1 MQFLAK
7 NRHTMLTKYIFYFVA
22 PIAVF
27 SIIFGCILYYSSNNI
42 IQTRVMSLF
51 EEKLRLVS
59 ENVMTHIDSSL
70 VTNADNNDENQYKTL
85 LNTLN
90 IAKKQQKVQNVYVL
104 SRSNGKEHIVALS
117 DTDNHNAAYKFDPKM
132 NEAIDQDKITYSD
145 IYKDKY
151 GIHKS
156 IFIPFKGTDIIF
168 GLDMD
173 ASFISKVQT
182 QTIWIAVGLTIL
194 FVILGA
200 ILAYVISKRIIKP
213 VLAINN
219 YVDEVAEGNLA
230 ADRFEIKGKDE
241 IAQLSHGVY
250 KMVDDLRSIIGN
262 ISSNAEQVAAT
273 SEELSAG
280 AEQTS
285 ASIEQVTVSMQEV
298 AAGSDK
304 QTDAFE
310 EIGTNVNTISKKM
323 NDVTNYVEKV
333 SVKAID
339 TTQTAE
345 NGKAIIKNAVEK
357 MNITTEM
364 IDTTSE
370 VVNRLNNYSK
380 EIGEIVSLITEIA
393 DQTNLLAL
401 NASIE
406 AARAG
411 EHGKG
416 FAVVAEEVRKLA
428 DQSRIAANDISNRID
443 SIKTEST
450 NAVDS
455 MAISYDNLKVSSEA
469 FDEAGDAFNVI
480 YSAVSDLTSQMTQVS
495 KAIDAMNGGI
505 TNIAESMEEVSV
517 IVVQNSS
524 SIQNVAAASE
534 EQTASMEEITAS
546 STSLAN
552 MAEHLR
558 TAVGKFKL

>member
-1 MQFLAK
+1 MKFLAK
-7 NRHTMLTKYIFYFVA
+7 NRHSMLFKYILSFVI
-22 PIAVF
+22 PIAII
-27 SIIFGCILYYSSNNI
+27 SAIFGTILYYSCNNI
-42 IQTRVMSLF
+42 IQYKVMSLF
-51 EEKLRLVS
+51 EDKLQLVS
-59 ENVMTHIDSSL
+59 NEVMGHIDTSL
-70 VTNADNNDENQYKTL
+70 VTNADNNDQTQYKTL
-85 LNTLN
+85 LDTLN
-90 IAKKQQKVQNVYVL
+90 IAVKQQNIQNAYVL
-104 SRSNGKEHIVALS
+104 SRSNGQEHIVALS
-117 DTDNHNAAYKFDPKM
+117 GTDNHNAAYKFDPKM
-132 NEAIDQDKITYSD
+132 NDAIDQDKIMFSD

-151 GIHKS
+151 GVHKS

-168 GLDMD
+168 GIDMD
-173 ASFISKVQT
+173 ASFISQVQT
-182 QTIWIAVGLTIL
+182 QIIWVSIGLALL
-194 FVILGA
+194 FVLVGA
-200 ILAYVISKRIIKP
+200 ILAYIISKQIIKP

-219 YVDEVAEGNLA
+219 YVDEVAKGNLA
-230 ADRFEIKGKDE
+230 AKRFEIKGKDE

-250 KMVDDLRSIIGN
+250 HMVDDLRNIISN

-280 AEQTS
+280 SEQTS
-285 ASIEQVTVSMQEV
+285 ASIEQVTVSMQDV

-304 QTDAFE
+304 QTDAVE

-323 NDVTNYVEKV
+323 NDVTNYVEQV
-333 SVKAID
+333 SAKAID
-339 TTQTAE
+339 TTHTAE
-345 NGKAIIKNAVEK
+345 NGNAIIKNAVEK
-357 MNITTEM
+357 MNTTTEM

-443 SIKTEST
+443 SIKTESS

-455 MAISYDNLKVSSEA
+455 MSTSYENLKLSSEA
-469 FDEAGDAFNVI
+469 FDEAGNAFNII
-480 YSAVSDLTSQMTQVS
+480 YTAVSDLTSQMTKVS
-495 KAIDAMNGGI
+495 NAIESMNGGI
-505 TNIAESMEEVSV
+505 NNIAESMEEVSV

-546 STSLAN
+546 SNNLAT

-558 TAVGKFKL
+558 MAVGKFKI

>member
-1 MQFLAK
+1 MKFLTK
-7 NRHTMLTKYIFYFVA
+7 NKHTMLYKYILYFVS

-27 SIIFGCILYYSSNNI
+27 SIIFGCVLYYSCNNI

-51 EEKLRLVS
+51 EDKLQLVS
-59 ENVMTHIDSSL
+59 NEAMGHIDTSL
-70 VTNADNNDENQYKTL
+70 VTNADNNDLTQYKTL

-90 IAKKQQKVQNVYVL
+90 IAKKQQNIQNAYVL

-117 DTDNHNAAYKFDPKM
+117 GTDNHNAAYKFDPKM
-132 NEAIDQDKITYSD
+132 NDALDQDKIMFSD

-151 GIHKS
+151 GVHKS

-182 QTIWIAVGLTIL
+182 QTIQISVGLTIL
-194 FVILGA
+194 FVLLGA
-200 ILAYVISKRIIKP
+200 LLAFIISKRIIKP

-219 YVDEVAEGNLA
+219 YVDEVADGNLA

-241 IAQLSHGVY
+241 IAQLSQGVY
-250 KMVDDLRSIIGN
+250 HMVDDLRKIISQ

-280 AEQTS
+280 SEQTS

-304 QTDAFE
+304 QTDAVE
-310 EIGTNVNTISKKM
+310 EIGANVNTISNKM
-323 NDVTNYVEKV
+323 NDVATYVEQV
-333 SVKAID
+333 STKAID
-339 TTQTAE
+339 TTKTAE
-345 NGKAIIKNAVEK
+345 NGKDIIQNAVEK
-357 MNITTEM
+357 MNTTTDM
-364 IDTTSE
+364 IQATSE

-380 EIGEIVSLITEIA
+380 EIGQIVSLITEIA

-443 SIKTEST
+443 SIKAEST

-455 MAISYDNLKVSSEA
+455 MSTSYENLQVSADA
-469 FDEAGDAFNVI
+469 FDEAGDAFNAI
-480 YSAVSDLTSQMTQVS
+480 YTAVSNLTSQMTQVS
-495 KAIDAMNGGI
+495 NAIEAMNSGVS
-505 TNIAESMEEVSV
+505 NIAESMEEVSV

-546 STSLAN
+546 SNNLAT
-552 MAEHLR
+552 MAEQLR
-558 TAVGKFKL
+558 TSVNKFTV

>member
-1 MQFLAK
+1 MKNLAK
-7 NRHTMLTKYIFYFVA
+7 NRHTMLYKYILYFVS
-22 PIAVF
+22 PIAIF
-27 SIIFGCILYYSSNNI
+27 SIIFGSILYYTSNNI
-42 IQTRVMSLF
+42 IQNRVMSLF
-51 EEKLRLVS
+51 EDKLELVS
-59 ENVMTHIDSSL
+59 DKVMEDVDTSL
-70 VTNADNNDENQYKTL
+70 VTAADNNDQKQYETL
-85 LNTLN
+85 LKALN
-90 IAKKQQKVQNVYVL
+90 EDKKRLKVQNAYVL
-104 SRSNGKEHIVALS
+104 SRSNGRGHIVALS

-132 NEAIDQDKITYSD
+132 NEAIDQGKVTFSD
-145 IYKDKY
+145 IYEDKY

-156 IFIPFKGTDIIF
+156 IFVPFKGTDIIF

-173 ASFISKVQT
+173 ASFISQVQSKT
-182 QTIWIAVGLTIL
+182 LWTAVGLTLL
-194 FVILGA
+194 FVVLGA
-200 ILAYVISKRIIKP
+200 ILAVAISKRIIKP
-213 VLAINN
+213 VLAVNN

-230 ADRFEIKGKDE
+230 AERFEIKGKDE

-250 KMVDDLRSIIGN
+250 HMVDDLRDIISK
-262 ISSNAEQVAAT
+262 ISSNAENVAAT

-298 AAGSDK
+298 SAGTEK
-304 QTDAFE
+304 QTDAVE
-310 EIGTNVNTISKKM
+310 EIGNHVNSISKKM
-323 NDVTNYVEKV
+323 NDVTNYVEQV
-333 SVKAID
+333 SANAVD
-339 TTQTAE
+339 TTHTAE
-345 NGKAIIKNAVEK
+345 KGKEIIINAVDK
-357 MNITTEM
+357 MNTTTKM

-370 VVNRLNNYSK
+370 VVNRLSNYSK

-428 DQSRIAANDISNRID
+428 DQSRTAANDISNRID
-443 SIKTEST
+443 LIKSEST

-455 MAISYDNLKVSSEA
+455 MSTSYENLKVSADA
-469 FDEAGDAFNVI
+469 FQEAGDAFKVI
-480 YSAVSDLTSQMTQVS
+480 YSAISELNSQVNHVSTT
-495 KAIDAMNGGI
+495 IDAMNGGMN
-505 TNIAESMEEVSV
+505 NIAGSMKKVSAS
-517 IVVQNSS
+517 VVQNSS

-546 STSLAN
+546 SNNLAT
-552 MAEHLR
+552 MAEQLR
-558 TAVGKFKL
+558 TTIGRFKL

>member
-1 MQFLAK
+1 MKFLAK
-7 NRHTMLTKYIFYFVA
+7 NRHSMLFKYILSFVI
-22 PIAVF
+22 PIAII
-27 SIIFGCILYYSSNNI
+27 STIFGTILYYSCNNI
-42 IQTRVMSLF
+42 IQHKVMSLF
-51 EEKLRLVS
+51 EDKLQLVS
-59 ENVMTHIDSSL
+59 NEVMGHIDTSL
-70 VTNADNNDENQYKTL
+70 VTNADNNDQTQYKTL

-90 IAKKQQKVQNVYVL
+90 IAKKQQNIQDAYVL
-104 SRSNGKEHIVALS
+104 SRSDGQEHIVALS
-117 DTDNHNAAYKFDPKM
+117 GTDNHNAAYKFDPKM
-132 NEAIDQDKITYSD
+132 NQAIDQEKIMYSD

-151 GIHKS
+151 GVHKS

-168 GLDMD
+168 GIDMD
-173 ASFISKVQT
+173 ASFISQVQT
-182 QTIWIAVGLTIL
+182 QVIWISVGLALLFIL
-194 FVILGA
+194 VGA
-200 ILAYVISKRIIKP
+200 LLAYIISKQIIKP
-213 VLAINN
+213 VLAVNS
-219 YVDEVAEGNLA
+219 YVDEVAKGNLA
-230 ADRFEIKGKDE
+230 AKRFEIKGKDE
-241 IAQLSHGVY
+241 IAQLSFGVY
-250 KMVDDLRSIIGN
+250 HMVDDLKTIISQ

-280 AEQTS
+280 SEQTS

-304 QTDAFE
+304 QTDAVE
-310 EIGTNVNTISKKM
+310 EIGANVNTISKKM
-323 NDVTNYVEKV
+323 NDVTNYVEQV
-333 SVKAID
+333 STKAID
-339 TTQTAE
+339 TTKTAE
-345 NGKAIIKNAVEK
+345 NGKEIIQNAVEK
-357 MNITTEM
+357 MNITTDM
-364 IDTTSE
+364 IHTTSE

-380 EIGEIVSLITEIA
+380 EIGQIVSLITEIA

-455 MAISYDNLKVSSEA
+455 MSTSYENLQVSADA
-469 FDEAGDAFNVI
+469 FDEAGNAFNAI
-480 YSAVSDLTSQMTQVS
+480 YTSVSKLTSQMTQVS
-495 KAIDAMNGGI
+495 NAIESMNSGVS
-505 TNIAESMEEVSV
+505 NIAESMEEVSV

-546 STSLAN
+546 SNNLAA
-552 MAEHLR
+552 MAEQLR
-558 TAVGKFKL
+558 TSVNKFSI

>member
-1 MQFLAK
+1 MQLLAK
-7 NRHTMLTKYIFYFVA
+7 NRHSMLTKYIFYFVS

-27 SIIFGCILYYSSNNI
+27 SIIFGSILYYSCNNI
-42 IQTRVMSLF
+42 SQTIVMSLF
-51 EEKLRLVS
+51 EDKLDLVS
-59 ENVMTHIDSSL
+59 EKVLGHIDTSL
-70 VTNADNNDENQYKTL
+70 VTGADNNDDNQYKTL

-90 IAKKQQKVQNVYVL
+90 IAQKQQNIQNAYVL

-117 DTDNHNAAYKFDPKM
+117 GKDNHNADYKFDPKM
-132 NEAIDQDKITYSD
+132 NEAIDQDKIMYSD
-145 IYKDKY
+145 IYSDKY
-151 GIHKS
+151 GTHKS

-173 ASFISKVQT
+173 ASFISKVQS
-182 QTIWIAVGLTIL
+182 QTIWISVGLTIL

-200 ILAYVISKRIIKP
+200 ILAFIISKRIIKP

-219 YVDEVAEGNLA
+219 YVDEVADGNLA
-230 ADRFEIKGKDE
+230 SDRFEIKGKDE

-250 KMVDDLRSIIGN
+250 KMVDDLRSIIAN
-262 ISSNAEQVAAT
+262 IGSNAEQVAAT

-304 QTDAFE
+304 QTDAIE
-310 EIGTNVNTISKKM
+310 EIGANVNSISKKM
-323 NDVTNYVEKV
+323 HDVTNYVEKV

-345 NGKAIIKNAVEK
+345 NGKAIINNAVEK
-357 MNITTEM
+357 MNATTEM

-428 DQSRIAANDISNRID
+428 DQSRLAANDISDRID

-455 MAISYDNLKVSSEA
+455 MSVSYENLKVSSEA
-469 FDEAGDAFNVI
+469 FDEAGDSFKVI
-480 YSAVSDLTSQMTQVS
+480 YSAVSDLTSQMTQVG
-495 KAIDAMNGGI
+495 KAIEAMNGGI
-505 TNIAESMEEVSV
+505 SNIAESMEEVSV

-546 STSLAN
+546 STNLAN

>member
-1 MQFLAK
+1 
-7 NRHTMLTKYIFYFVA
+7 MLTKYIFYFVA

-304 QTDAFE
+304 QTDAVE

>member
-1 MQFLAK
+1 MKFLSK
-7 NRHTMLTKYIFYFVA
+7 NRHSMLFKYILSFII
-22 PIAVF
+22 PIAII
-27 SIIFGCILYYSSNNI
+27 STIFGSILYYTCNNI
-42 IQTRVMSLF
+42 IQYKVMSLF
-51 EEKLRLVS
+51 EDKLHLVS
-59 ENVMTHIDSSL
+59 NEVMGHIDTSL
-70 VTNADNNDENQYKTL
+70 VTNADNNDQTQYKTL

-90 IAKKQQKVQNVYVL
+90 IAKKQQNIQNAYVL
-104 SRSNGKEHIVALS
+104 SRSNGQEHIVALS
-117 DTDNHNAAYKFDPKM
+117 GTDNHNGAYKFDPKM
-132 NEAIDQDKITYSD
+132 NQAIDQGKVMYSD

-151 GIHKS
+151 GVHKS

-173 ASFISKVQT
+173 ASFISQIQT
-182 QTIWIAVGLTIL
+182 QVIWVSVGLALL
-194 FVILGA
+194 FIVVGA
-200 ILAYVISKRIIKP
+200 ILAYIISKQIIKP
-213 VLAINN
+213 VLAVNN
-219 YVDEVAEGNLA
+219 YVDEVAKGNLA
-230 ADRFEIKGKDE
+230 AKRFEIKGKDE
-241 IAQLSHGVY
+241 IAQLSFGVY
-250 KMVDDLRSIIGN
+250 HMVDDLRTIISQ

-280 AEQTS
+280 SEQTS

-304 QTDAFE
+304 QTDAVE
-310 EIGTNVNTISKKM
+310 EIGDNVNTISKKM
-323 NDVTNYVEKV
+323 NDVTNYVEQV
-333 SVKAID
+333 STKAID
-339 TTQTAE
+339 TTKTAE
-345 NGKAIIKNAVEK
+345 NGKDIIQNAVEK
-357 MNITTEM
+357 MNITTDM
-364 IDTTSE
+364 IHTTSE

-380 EIGEIVSLITEIA
+380 EIGQIVSLITEIA

-443 SIKTEST
+443 SIKAEST

-455 MAISYDNLKVSSEA
+455 MSTSYENLQVSADA
-469 FDEAGDAFNVI
+469 FDEAGDAFNAI
-480 YSAVSDLTSQMTQVS
+480 YTSVSNLTSQMTQVS
-495 KAIDAMNGGI
+495 NAIEAMNSGVS
-505 TNIAESMEEVSV
+505 NIAESMEEVSV

-546 STSLAN
+546 SNNLAA
-552 MAEHLR
+552 MAEELR
-558 TAVGKFKL
+558 TSVNKFSI

>member
-304 QTDAFE
+304 QTDAVE

>member
-304 QTDAFE
+304 QTDAVE

-333 SVKAID
+333 SAKAID

-428 DQSRIAANDISNRID
+428 DQSRIAASDISNRID